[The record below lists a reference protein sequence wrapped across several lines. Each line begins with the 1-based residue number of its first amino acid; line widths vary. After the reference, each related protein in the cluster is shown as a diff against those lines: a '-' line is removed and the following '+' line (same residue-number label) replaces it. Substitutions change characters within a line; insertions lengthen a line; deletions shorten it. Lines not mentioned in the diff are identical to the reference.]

1 MIITKGRTAAVVLIL
16 KIWESFRPFGL
27 ESLLPRR
34 WTVRLQAGPPL
45 DRLSI
50 RLAVNDE
57 SDKGSYLK
65 LWQQTRLLVKKGG
78 NPNNTPSTDMR
89 KTIDQGRFGN
99 SLLTTWLTSLISII
113 YSSILRL
120 DRSMKFWY

>member
-1 MIITKGRTAAVVLIL
+1 MIITKGRTPAVVLIL

-27 ESLLPRR
+27 ERLLPRR
-34 WTVRLQAGPPL
+34 WTLRLQAGPPL

-65 LWQQTRLLVKKGG
+65 LMQQTRLLVKKGE

-89 KTIDQGRFGN
+89 KTIDKVRFGN
-99 SLLTTWLTSLISII
+99 SLLTTWLTS
-113 YSSILRL
+113 
-120 DRSMKFWY
+120 